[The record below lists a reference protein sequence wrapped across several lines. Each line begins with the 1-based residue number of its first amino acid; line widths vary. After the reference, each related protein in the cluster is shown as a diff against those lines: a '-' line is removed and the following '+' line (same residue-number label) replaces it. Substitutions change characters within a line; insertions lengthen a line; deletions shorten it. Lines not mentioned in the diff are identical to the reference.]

1 MGNDPKGRDYIIGS
15 AGSLTLLTRDWKYI
29 EPNKGNA
36 YSAHTNTELGNN
48 PEDQLYNITI
58 DRGEYDNVAVE
69 NPLMVKFMKQ
79 ILEEEKAK
87 GTGLEL

>member
-1 MGNDPKGRDYIIGS
+1 VIGAAS
-15 AGSLTLLTRDWKYI
+15 SLTVLTNEWKYI

-36 YSAHTNTELGNN
+36 YSLHTNTELGNN

-87 GTGLEL
+87 GMGLEL